1 MNRADSRSQT
11 FFFFR
16 FRRASFPSTSTR
28 KEKNMAALLRLAA
41 LDSLRGEIAAGGR
54 SRALL
59 ASADKGRREQQRR
72 ALAAAAASGGRED
85 GSSFTSE
92 DEEGFSPSSSEPPP
106 PPPSAGVTVAAMG
119 MGGEREGLVGVASPF
134 FWFLC
139 SPLFTSPFRRPSDRK
154 NALPSLSFSLPS
166 NASPLPAKKQPPA
179 PSPWPCWAS
188 SACSRWPGPWRGARA
203 GLCRRRSSSRAEEEE
218 EEEGRRAACAARPLG
233 TPREKGFFPPPPCF
247 LLSPFPSLFFWGVG
261 GLLCNAMKGRR
272 GEAPFSQLWRER
284 AQRGRERRR
293 GTLCSLCFPRHSNRH
308 RKTTF

>member
-1 MNRADSRSQT
+1 
-11 FFFFR
+11 
-16 FRRASFPSTSTR
+16 
-28 KEKNMAALLRLAA
+28 MAALLRLAA

-92 DEEGFSPSSSEPPP
+92 DEEGFSPSSSEPP

-233 TPREKGFFPPPPCF
+233 TPREKGFFPPPLAF
-247 LLSPFPSLFFWGVG
+247 FSRPFPLSFFG
-261 GLLCNAMKGRR
+261 G
-272 GEAPFSQLWRER
+272 WRF
-284 AQRGRERRR
+284 
-293 GTLCSLCFPRHSNRH
+293 CFVML
-308 RKTTF
+308 